1 MNVQR
6 GLVKDLGFEDTECT
20 YTTGAD
26 GVQYYFV
33 NDTKLIDGLYIVTP
47 NVKEAVK
54 HEPYSTLGVM
64 DESTNIIIP
73 CDNKRIE
80 VIVNRFLLVEKTEVQ
95 GKDVKASLA
104 VKDDPIQANTYNN
117 ASLNIKHAMEN
128 QMGSGATFVFDDMY
142 SEANLYDFTGKKVLG
157 EDSTGFSFIGQ
168 VGNDLYLHT
177 IDLHDSIKVIKSP
190 TTQQEPI
197 EPVNNTPLQ
206 PTVQQPTVTPE
217 APVEPA
223 EEVTSIDNTVEA
235 TAVEPAPV
243 EESVSVTPEVDP
255 ITPEINPVAPEIP
268 IVPVETPISPIVPE
282 VTVPEEPEKAEET
295 VSLADLDNPT
305 VEETPVEVTD
315 TSVEESSKYE
325 EYIRSP
331 HEDSKIKNAV
341 YDEAVEVI
349 KTLMAKKKELEE
361 DKESK
366 GVRIKELELDNET
379 FAKTIKEQK
388 EMIDKLKKEKEEH
401 IIEIRRQKKSIE
413 TLEVEKKDFLTTIE
427 VQRKKIE
434 EQDKKLRIQDEELTK
449 HESGKEELV
458 KLLENA
464 TEVLN

>member
-20 YTTGAD
+20 YVTGID

-33 NDTKLIDGLYIVTP
+33 NETKLVDGLYVVTP

-64 DESTNIIIP
+64 DESTKIIIP

-80 VIVNRFLLVEKTEVQ
+80 VLAGRFLLVEKTEVQ

-117 ASLNIKHAMEN
+117 DSLNIKHAMEN
-128 QMGSGATFVFDDMY
+128 QMGSGANFVFDDMY

-190 TTQQEPI
+190 AAQQEPTAPANNAPL
-197 EPVNNTPLQ
+197 EPTVSQ
-206 PTVQQPTVTPE
+206 PTLVPEVTE
-217 APVEPA
+217 EPA
-223 EEVTSIDNTVEA
+223 EDIKLEGNQDVA

-243 EESVSVTPEVDP
+243 EDTVSVTPEVDP
-255 ITPEINPVAPEIP
+255 IAPEVP
-268 IVPVETPISPIVPE
+268 IVPVEPIESPVVPE
-282 VTVPEEPEKAEET
+282 VNVTEEPVVTDEA
-295 VSLADLDNPT
+295 VSLDAFVNPT
-305 VEETPVEVTD
+305 VEDTKVEEAD
-315 TSVEESSKYE
+315 TSIDESSKYK

-331 HEDSKIKNAV
+331 HEDPEVKNAV

-349 KTLMAKKKELEE
+349 KGLMDKKKELEE
-361 DKESK
+361 DNESK
-366 GVRIKELELDNET
+366 GVRIKELELDNEA

-388 EMIDKLKKEKEEH
+388 ELIDKLKKEKEEH

-413 TLEVEKKDFLTTIE
+413 SLEVEKKDFLTTIE

-434 EQDKKLRIQDEELTK
+434 EQDKQLRVQDEELTK